1 MNLGQTI
8 KSIRKQR
15 NYTQE
20 QFASACLIT
29 QTYLS
34 QIENNLKD
42 PNLSV
47 LKTIAEKLSVPLPI
61 LFFLSLNEADVQPEK
76 RELFKDIDPLVKRVI
91 DELFQIQE

>member
-1 MNLGQTI
+1 MNLGNTI
-8 KSIRKQR
+8 KNIRKHKGFSQG
-15 NYTQE
+15 E
-20 QFASACLIT
+20 FAIICGIT

>member
-1 MNLGQTI
+1 MNLGNAI
-8 KSIRKQR
+8 KNIRKQR
-15 NYTQE
+15 GHTQQE
-20 QFASACLIT
+20 FASACRIT

-61 LFFLSLNEADVQPEK
+61 LFFQSITENDVAPGK
-76 RELFKDIDPLVKRVI
+76 RAMFKQIDPLVKNLI
-91 DELFQIQE
+91 DELFNV

>member
-1 MNLGQTI
+1 MNLGNVI

-15 NYTQE
+15 GYTQQE
-20 QFASACLIT
+20 FASACQIT

-61 LFFLSLNEADVQPEK
+61 VFFQSITEDDVQPRK
-76 RELFKDIDPLVKRVI
+76 RVMFKKIDPLVKKII
-91 DELFQIQE
+91 DELFNV